1 MAIHFEPDAVRH
13 KEMEDYFTVMELLTY
28 QKALSLSQDRY
39 NIRASSY
46 ILTEIRKKHY
56 VLKFCKKNLG

>member
-13 KEMEDYFTVMELLTY
+13 KEMEDYLTVMELLTY

-39 NIRASSY
+39 NIRAY
-46 ILTEIRKKHY
+46 IE
-56 VLKFCKKNLG
+56 